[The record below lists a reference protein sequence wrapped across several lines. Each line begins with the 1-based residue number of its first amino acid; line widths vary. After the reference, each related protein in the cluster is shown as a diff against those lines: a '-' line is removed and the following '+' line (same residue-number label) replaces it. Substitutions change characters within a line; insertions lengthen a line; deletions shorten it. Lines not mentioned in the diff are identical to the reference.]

1 MIVKRDRSPKSEINI
16 TNLVDVTFVLLIVFM
31 ITAPM
36 MTQAIKVETPK
47 VESESVEIKED
58 IKITIDKTRAI
69 YIDDK
74 RVEKEELFSYLKEKL
89 QPIELPIL
97 LNADEELP
105 YGYVIEI
112 VGEIRNI
119 GYTKVGF
126 ITKSKKKNI

>member
-1 MIVKRDRSPKSEINI
+1 MIVKRDRKSNSDINI

-47 VESESVEIKED
+47 VESESVDIKEN
-58 IKITIDKTRAI
+58 IKITIDKSRVI
-69 YIDDK
+69 YLDDK
-74 RVEKEELFSYLKEKL
+74 PINREELLTLLKEKL
-89 QPIELPIL
+89 QLVELPIL

-112 VGEIRNI
+112 VGEMRNI

-126 ITKSKKKNI
+126 VTKSKKKNI

>member
-1 MIVKRDRSPKSEINI
+1 MIVKRDRQSRVEINI

-47 VESESVEIKED
+47 VESESVDIKEN

-69 YIDDK
+69 YLDDK
-74 RVEKEELFSYLKEKL
+74 IVQKEALFTFLKEKL
-89 QPIELPIL
+89 EPIELPIL

-126 ITKSKKKNI
+126 VTKSKKKNL

>member
-1 MIVKRDRSPKSEINI
+1 MIVKRDRVSKSEINI

-58 IKITIDKTRAI
+58 IKITIDKDKFI
-69 YIDDK
+69 YLEDK
-74 RVEKEELFSYLKEKL
+74 VITKEKLYVYLKEKL
-89 QPIELPIL
+89 NPRELPIL
-97 LNADEELP
+97 LNADEDLP

-126 ITKSKKKNI
+126 ITKPKKKNI

>member
-1 MIVKRDRSPKSEINI
+1 MIVKRDRASKSEINI

-58 IKITIDKTRAI
+58 IKITIDKNKYI
-69 YIDDK
+69 YLEDK
-74 RVEKEELFSYLKEKL
+74 VIEKEKL
-89 QPIELPIL
+89 YSYLTEKLTPRELPIL

-105 YGYVIEI
+105 YGFVIEI

>member
-1 MIVKRDRSPKSEINI
+1 MIVRRDRQAKAEINI

-47 VESESVEIKED
+47 VESESVEIKEN
-58 IKITIDKTRAI
+58 IKITIDKNKIMYVNEKPSTREDA
-69 YIDDK
+69 
-74 RVEKEELFSYLKEKL
+74 FSFLEEKL
-89 QPIELPIL
+89 KKKELPIL

-112 VGEIRNI
+112 VGKMRTL

-126 ITKSKKKNI
+126 VTKSKKSEL

>member
-1 MIVKRDRSPKSEINI
+1 MIVKRDRQSRVEINI

-47 VESESVEIKED
+47 VESESVDIKEN
-58 IKITIDKTRAI
+58 IKITIDKTRTI
-69 YIDDK
+69 YLDDK
-74 RVEKEELFSYLKEKL
+74 IVQKEALYTFLKEKIE
-89 QPIELPIL
+89 PIELPIL

-112 VGEIRNI
+112 VGEIRNL

-126 ITKSKKKNI
+126 VTKSKKKNL

>member
-74 RVEKEELFSYLKEKL
+74 KVDKEQLFSYLTEKL

-105 YGYVIEI
+105 YGFVIEI

-126 ITKSKKKNI
+126 ITKSKKKDI